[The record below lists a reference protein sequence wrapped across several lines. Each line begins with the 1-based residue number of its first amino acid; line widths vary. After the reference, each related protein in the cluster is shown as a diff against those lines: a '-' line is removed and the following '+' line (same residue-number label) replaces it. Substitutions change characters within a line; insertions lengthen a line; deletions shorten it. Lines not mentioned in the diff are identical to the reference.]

1 MSKKERSHGEQMLT
15 IGQVNI
21 LYQMINIMFD
31 KVRKLEIIIQKDER
45 KEKERKGKPRD
56 YIAEWFKWVEKVG
69 KYLRKHIL
77 H

>member
-1 MSKKERSHGEQMLT
+1 MSKKERTHGEQMIT

-45 KEKERKGKPRD
+45 KEKESKNVK
-56 YIAEWFKWVEKVG
+56 
-69 KYLRKHIL
+69 
-77 H
+77 

>member
-1 MSKKERSHGEQMLT
+1 MAKKERSHGEQMLT

-21 LYQMINIMFD
+21 LYEMINIMMD
-31 KVRKLEIIIQKDER
+31 KIKKLEIIIKEDEH
-45 KEKERKGKPRD
+45 KEKERKDKPRD

-69 KYLRKHIL
+69 KYLRTHIL